1 MIRFFLNC
9 TQVSVDNS
17 CLDNI
22 LRSIWSWS
30 FPTSRYRTNVA
41 IPVVIVTVIEVFEL
55 HTYELVRALRTPFLA
70 AHLLESTEISSYIA
84 QRCTAFSGLL
94 FYMVPAVQECPEI
107 CVLVLE
113 FSNVYV
119 SNIY

>member
-1 MIRFFLNC
+1 M
-9 TQVSVDNS
+9 
-17 CLDNI
+17 

-84 QRCTAFSGLL
+84 QRYTAFSGLL
-94 FYMVPAVQECPEI
+94 SYNDFALPILSTYTSMK
-107 CVLVLE
+107 
-113 FSNVYV
+113 NV
-119 SNIY
+119 IFLLI